1 MSLTTMSPSSGAVA
15 RGKPA
20 IRGAPLGRVDRP
32 FRGIVLL
39 MSSTVFLA
47 MSDAMAKYLAQSLP
61 PIEIAWLR
69 FSMFLLI
76 MLPIVVRHP
85 RAMKSISPG
94 VQALRGL
101 AMLSSSV
108 FFISGL
114 QFLPIAEASATA
126 FIAPI
131 FVTALSIMFLGEKVG
146 KRRWA
151 ATLVGLIGVMI
162 IVKPGTA
169 AFHPA
174 AILPILSALGW
185 AVTLVLTRRISGGDN
200 VITTMTYTALVG
212 FFVLSAVVPLYWV
225 TPTWQQVAIGAA
237 IGIAATTGH
246 WIVVLAFRYADA
258 SVLAP
263 FSYSQLVWVTLLG
276 FVMFGEIPDI
286 WTAVGAAII
295 IASGLYTA
303 HRERVR
309 RTAMVAA
316 EPYPSV

>member
-1 MSLTTMSPSSGAVA
+1 MSSQSLSRDAIPESLTTPV
-15 RGKPA
+15 
-20 IRGAPLGRVDRP
+20 RGAPLGRVDRP
-32 FRGIVLL
+32 FRGILLL
-39 MSSTVFLA
+39 MSSTIFLA
-47 MSDAMAKYLAQSLP
+47 TSDAMAKYLAKSLP
-61 PIEIAWLR
+61 PVEIAWLR
-69 FSMFLLI
+69 FAMFVLI
-76 MLPIVVRHP
+76 MLPIVIRHP
-85 RAMKSISPG
+85 RAMKSLTPG
-94 VQALRGL
+94 IQTLRGV
-101 AMLSSSV
+101 AMLASSV

-114 QFLPIAEASATA
+114 QYLPIAEASATA

-131 FVTALSIMFLGEKVG
+131 FVTGLSILFLAEKVG
-146 KRRWA
+146 TRRWI
-151 ATLVGLIGVMI
+151 ATIVGLVGVFV

-185 AVTLVLTRRISGGDN
+185 ACTLVLTRKMSGADS
-200 VITTMTYTALVG
+200 VITTMSYTALVG
-212 FFVLSAVVPLYWV
+212 FLMLSAVVPLYWV

-237 IGIAATTGH
+237 IGIASTTGH

-263 FSYSQLVWVTLLG
+263 FSYSQLVWVTILG
-276 FVMFGEIPDI
+276 FLMFGEIPDV

-309 RTAMVAA
+309 RTKMVAA